1 VQVLGAHWPVWFQ
14 RRSWGAQ
21 RPEMRDAAGEAV
33 KEFEE
38 ELTQRR
44 QAAKKRTQR
53 ILFLPSSLGAFASW
67 RELLFL

>member
-1 VQVLGAHWPVWFQ
+1 
-14 RRSWGAQ
+14 
-21 RPEMRDAAGEAV
+21 MRDTAGETV
-33 KEFEE
+33 KEFQE

-44 QAAKKRTQR
+44 QAAKKKTQR